1 MDFEGNENQKFQAHQ
16 ATVND
21 LSVDLDGEYIASASD
36 DGNTRFN
43 NAMLFSATLGWTFS
57 VASQLTF

>member
-21 LSVDLDGEYIASASD
+21 LSVDLEGEYIASASD
-36 DGNTRFN
+36 DGMRTKRKD
-43 NAMLFSATLGWTFS
+43 
-57 VASQLTF
+57 Q

>member
-1 MDFEGNENQKFQAHQ
+1 MGTHWGVVHIMDFEGNENQKFQAHQ

-36 DGNTRFN
+36 DGNARF
-43 NAMLFSATLGWTFS
+43 
-57 VASQLTF
+57 